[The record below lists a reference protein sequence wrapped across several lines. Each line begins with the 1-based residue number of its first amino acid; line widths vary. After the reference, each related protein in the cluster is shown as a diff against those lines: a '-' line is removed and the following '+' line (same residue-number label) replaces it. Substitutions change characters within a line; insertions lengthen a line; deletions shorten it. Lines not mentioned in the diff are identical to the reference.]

1 MVKRICFFGV
11 LISILIVGSL
21 SSCKKNYPDD
31 IPKWLKKKVRKLDR
45 EDKFHDDI
53 KHSYPMFIDEL
64 SNGQETIFKFFDGVA
79 YAYHYAIYSYD
90 GDVQCNFSGHA
101 PTTCGE
107 IENYD
112 DYAFVRRIWEE
123 RR

>member
-1 MVKRICFFGV
+1 MKKFVFF
-11 LISILIVGSL
+11 LLSILLLLGL
-21 SSCKKNYPDD
+21 KACKKDYPDD
-31 IPKWLKKKVRKLDR
+31 IPHWLKKKVRKLDR
-45 EDKFHDDI
+45 QDKMHDDI

-64 SNGQETIFKFFDGVA
+64 SNGQETIFKFFNGVA
-79 YAYHYAIYSYD
+79 YAYHNTIYSYD
-90 GDVQCNFSGHA
+90 GDVQCNIAGQA
-101 PTTCGE
+101 PTICGE